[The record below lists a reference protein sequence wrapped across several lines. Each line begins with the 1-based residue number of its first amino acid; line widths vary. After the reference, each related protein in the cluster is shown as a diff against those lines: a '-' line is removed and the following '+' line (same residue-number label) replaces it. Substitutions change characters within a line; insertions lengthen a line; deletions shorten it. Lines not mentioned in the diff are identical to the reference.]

1 MFMGSREFNKFW
13 FLLLFQGPKT
23 YFLDTLSL
31 HMCISGFTSLQRSLW
46 ESANAGRIGKVPW
59 MLVGSGNKLT
69 NLHQLYCGSDGVD
82 KSLVKIFVEGS
93 LDDVKENFQVSNIS
107 TYMCFWFSILWVE
120 SILKGGHHNRWKAD
134 ICSMRPCEMM
144 KGYCFSVSFWTNYV
158 CPLTDNWKVVCI
170 KLQNIAFPPTAK
182 QGGQKRKA
190 VVVLRY

>member
-1 MFMGSREFNKFW
+1 MFMSSREFNKFW
-13 FLLLFQGPKT
+13 FSLLFQGPKT

-107 TYMCFWFSILWVE
+107 TYMCFWVSILWVE
-120 SILKGGHHNRWKAD
+120 SILKVGHHITGEKLIFVANWGLVKWWRASAWN
-134 ICSMRPCEMM
+134 
-144 KGYCFSVSFWTNYV
+144 VSFWTNYV
-158 CPLTDNWKVVCI
+158 GLLTDNWKVV
-170 KLQNIAFPPTAK
+170 F
-182 QGGQKRKA
+182 
-190 VVVLRY
+190 Y